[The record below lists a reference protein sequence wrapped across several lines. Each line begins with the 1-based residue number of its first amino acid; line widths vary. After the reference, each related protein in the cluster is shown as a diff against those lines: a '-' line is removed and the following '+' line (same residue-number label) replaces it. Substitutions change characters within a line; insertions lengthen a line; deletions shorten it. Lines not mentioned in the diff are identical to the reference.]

1 MRLILA
7 SASPRRKELIARL
20 TDDFTVA
27 VSQAEEA
34 TEGDARAVAESNS
47 CRKAQAV
54 ARTHNGLVLGADTVV
69 VADGVLLG
77 KPKDDADA
85 KRMLHSL
92 SGRTHAVI
100 TGVTLTDGY
109 KTVTASETTFVTFAV
124 LPETVIDEYVRS
136 GAAADK
142 AGAYGIQDG
151 ILQEYIA
158 YAGDYDNV
166 VGLPLALTERL
177 MKEFE

>member
-27 VSQAEEA
+27 VSQAEETA
-34 TEGDARAVAESNS
+34 EGDARTAAESNS
-47 CRKAQAV
+47 LRKAQAV
-54 ARTHNGLVLGADTVV
+54 ARTHAGIVLGADTVV
-69 VADGVLLG
+69 AVDGALLG

-85 KRMLHSL
+85 KRMLRRL
-92 SGRTHAVI
+92 SGRTHEVI
-100 TGVTLTDGY
+100 TGVTLTDGR
-109 KTVTASETTFVTFAV
+109 KTVTASETTAVTFAA
-124 LPETVIDEYVRS
+124 LPEDVIDAYVRS

-151 ILQEYIA
+151 MLQRYIT